1 MGNAYD
7 PNFKYTAMKLQ
18 DFDRHNLSVKVQNG
32 INQIKHLEG
41 LLKGYR
47 NMPELQSSLQIID
60 ELKSVQHF
68 IDELPAED
76 NEAVLNNFS
85 QAYREDQDE
94 DYESD
99 VHREPTVGQQVNR
112 EEFEH
117 IR

>member
-1 MGNAYD
+1 
-7 PNFKYTAMKLQ
+7 MKLQ
-18 DFDRHNLSVKVQNG
+18 DFERHNLSVKVQNG

-60 ELKSVQHF
+60 DLKSVQHF
-68 IDELPAED
+68 IEELPAED

-85 QAYREDQDE
+85 QAYREEQDE